1 MNHAILQGIQGQ
13 TLSAGGGSL
22 PVTSGLIFHLD
33 ASDNDRVY
41 NDAGVTKATNNQT
54 VQEWHSEDGADIFES
69 LSSTQKPLY
78 KTGGL
83 NGLSRIYFDGSNDFL
98 EDQTWSSDYA
108 PSAVTIFIVTT
119 NYYDSVSFPT
129 FLGFGSGTNSGLSLY
144 YQNSTN
150 EGEAALGD
158 WTTDYVEEF
167 GSNYSDGSSN
177 IMTFRG
183 DFLGGATGLKL
194 QINNDTQTTDQAAP
208 SPDWGTT
215 NRAVIGA
222 NISGSG
228 ETNHADFDLYE
239 VIYYN
244 RVLSDSERD
253 QVKTYLNT
261 KYSIY

>member
-1 MNHAILQGIQGQ
+1 MQGFQQ
-13 TLSAGGGSL
+13 QMMMQADTGGGL

-41 NDAGVTKATNNQT
+41 NDAGTTKATNNQT

-83 NGLSRIYFDGSNDFL
+83 NGYSRIYFDGSNDFL

-108 PSAVTIFIVTT
+108 PSALSIFIVTT

-158 WTTDYVEEF
+158 WSFEYVEES
-167 GSNYSDGSSN
+167 GVNYADNSSN
-177 IMTFRG
+177 IMSFRG
-183 DFLGGATGLKL
+183 DFLGSATGLKL
-194 QINNDTQTTDQAAP
+194 QINNDAEATDQAGS
-208 SPDWGTT
+208 SPDWGT
-215 NRAVIGA
+215 NDRAIIGA
-222 NISGSG
+222 NQSGSG

-244 RVLSDSERD
+244 RVVSDSERD
-253 QVKTYLNT
+253 QIKNYLNT

>member
-1 MNHAILQGIQGQ
+1 MSPFNNILHAIQP
-13 TLSAGGGSL
+13 SSGGGSL

-108 PSAVTIFIVTT
+108 PSALTIFIVTT

-144 YQNSTN
+144 YQNSTD

-158 WTTDYVEEF
+158 WTVDYVEEF
-167 GSNYSDGSSN
+167 GANYSDGSSN

-183 DFLGGATGLKL
+183 DFLGGAAGLKL
-194 QINNDTQTTDQAAP
+194 QINNDTQTTDVAGS

-222 NISGSG
+222 NVSGSG

-253 QVKTYLNT
+253 QVKTYLNN